1 MVFVASSND
10 VDTRTAVKAVIEEL
24 RERAAAGAP
33 RNGAPRLVL
42 AFHSVAHDPAEVAR
56 ELHEGMPGV
65 TTLGCTSSGEIGDR
79 GMLSGG
85 ISAIGLC
92 PIAFAVERV
101 ERVSSFLFE
110 HGAGIVGRLA
120 AGLGRSPAELDPR
133 RHLFITLID
142 GMSGNEARLA
152 TAVALAAPGLPI
164 VGGCAGDDER
174 YRETWTFLRGEA
186 MPSSALVLAIEPSVP
201 FVPFAVHHY
210 EPATERVVVTA
221 ADPET
226 NRISEINGRPAVEVY
241 AELAGVP
248 MSDVRRDPRVLVG
261 QPVQFGVRVGR
272 EFFVHSVMASE
283 GDELIMAV
291 PVGRGL
297 VLNVARATDLLD
309 ATRVGVRRVKELL
322 PDRAHAALL
331 FNCAGRMFEARR
343 REIVDELW
351 DAMSDGVPVAGFS
364 TYGEQFGPMLVN
376 HTVTGVVF
384 GGGEVARG

>member
-10 VDTRTAVKAVIEEL
+10 VDTRTAVWSVIVQL
-24 RERAAAGAP
+24 YDRAAAAAP
-33 RNGAPRLVL
+33 KGGEPRLVL
-42 AFHSVAHDPAEVAR
+42 VFHSPAHEPTQVAR
-56 ELHEGMPGV
+56 LFHENLPGV

-79 GMLSGG
+79 GMLRGG
-85 ISAIGLC
+85 ISAIGLS
-92 PIAFAVERV
+92 PIAFAVEHV

-110 HGAGIVGRLA
+110 HGAAIVGRLA
-120 AGLGRSPAELDPR
+120 AGLGRSPAQLDAR
-133 RHLFITLID
+133 RDLFITLID
-142 GMSGNEARLA
+142 GMSGNEALLA
-152 TAVALAAPGLPI
+152 TAVSLAAPGLPI
-164 VGGCAGDDER
+164 VGGCAGDDEH
-174 YRETWTFLRGEA
+174 YRQTWTFLNGEA
-186 MPSSALVLAIEPSVP
+186 IPSSAIILAIEPAVP

-210 EPATERVVVTA
+210 EPTDSRVVVTA

-226 NRISEINGRPAVEVY
+226 NRISEIDGRPAVEVY
-241 AELAGVP
+241 ARLAGVS
-248 MSDVRRDPRVLVG
+248 MAEVRRDPKVLVG

-297 VLNVARATDLLD
+297 VLSVARATDILD
-309 ATRVGVRRVKELL
+309 ATRVGVRRVKELV
-322 PDRAHAALL
+322 PGRAHAALL

-351 DAMSDGVPVAGFS
+351 SAMSDGVPVAGFS

-384 GGGEVARG
+384 GGGEGARG

>member
-10 VDTRTAVKAVIEEL
+10 GDTRTAVGAVSGQL

-33 RNGAPRLVL
+33 TNGAPTLVL
-42 AFHSVAHDPAEVAR
+42 AFHSVAHDPEEVAR
-56 ELHEGMPGV
+56 RFHEGMPGA

-79 GMLSGG
+79 GMLRGG
-85 ISAIGLC
+85 IAAIGLA
-92 PIAFAVERV
+92 PISFAVERV

-133 RHLFITLID
+133 RDLFITLID

-152 TAVALAAPGLPI
+152 TAVSLAAPGLPI

-186 MPSSALVLAIEPSVP
+186 MRSSALVLAIEPAVP
-201 FVPFAVHHY
+201 FIPFAVHHY
-210 EPATERVVVTA
+210 EPTSERVVVTA

-226 NRISEINGRPAVEVY
+226 NRIAEIDGRPAVEVY
-241 AELAGVP
+241 AQLAGVP
-248 MSDVRRDPRVLVG
+248 MSDVRSDPRILVG
-261 QPVQFGVRVGR
+261 RPVQFGVRVGR

-291 PVGRGL
+291 PVVRGL
-297 VLNVARATDLLD
+297 VLSVARATDILE
-309 ATRVGVRRVKELL
+309 ATRAGVRRVKDLV
-322 PDRAHAALL
+322 PGGAHAALL

-343 REIVDELW
+343 REIVGDLW
-351 DAMSDGVPVAGFS
+351 EAMSDGVPVAGFS

-376 HTVTGVVF
+376 HTLTGVVF

>member
-10 VDTRTAVKAVIEEL
+10 ADTRTAVRAVIEGL

-33 RNGAPRLVL
+33 RDGAPRLVL
-42 AFHSVAHDPAEVAR
+42 AFHSVSHDPAEVAR
-56 ELHEGMPGV
+56 EFHEGMPGV

-79 GMLSGG
+79 GMLQGG
-85 ISAIGLC
+85 ISAIGLA

-152 TAVALAAPGLPI
+152 TAVSLAAPGLPI

-186 MPSSALVLAIEPSVP
+186 MPSSALVLAIEPAVP

-226 NRISEINGRPAVEVY
+226 NRISEIDGRPAVEVY
-241 AELAGVP
+241 AALAGVP

-297 VLNVARATDLLD
+297 VLNVARATDILE
-309 ATRVGVRRVKELL
+309 ATRSGVRRVKELL
-322 PDRAHAALL
+322 RGRAHAALL

-384 GGGEVARG
+384 GGGEVADG

>member
-10 VDTRTAVKAVIEEL
+10 VDTRTAVRAVIEEL
-24 RERAAAGAP
+24 RGRAAAGAP
-33 RNGAPRLVL
+33 RDGAPKLVL

-79 GMLSGG
+79 GMLRGG
-85 ISAIGLC
+85 ISAIGLA
-92 PIAFAVERV
+92 PVAFAVERV

-120 AGLGRSPAELDPR
+120 AGLGRNPAELDPR

-152 TAVALAAPGLPI
+152 TAISLAAPGLPI

-186 MPSSALVLAIEPSVP
+186 MRSSALVLALEPAVP

-210 EPATERVVVTA
+210 EPTTERVVVTA

-297 VLNVARATDLLD
+297 VLSVARATDLIE
-309 ATRVGVRRVKELL
+309 ATRAGVRRVKELL
-322 PDRAHAALL
+322 PGRAHAALL

-384 GGGEVARG
+384 GGGEFARG